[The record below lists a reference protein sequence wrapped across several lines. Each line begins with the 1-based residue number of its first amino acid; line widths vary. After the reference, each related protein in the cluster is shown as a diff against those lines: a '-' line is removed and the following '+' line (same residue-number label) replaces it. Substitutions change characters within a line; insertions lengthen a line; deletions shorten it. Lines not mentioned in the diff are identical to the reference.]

1 MFVLGAGT
9 IAVAATGDLKLW
21 AFYVSVVLIGAK
33 VAAFAIQYVAFR
45 LLVTS
50 RIRAARA

>member
-1 MFVLGAGT
+1 
-9 IAVAATGDLKLW
+9 
-21 AFYVSVVLIGAK
+21 VSVVLVGAK

-50 RIRAARA
+50 RIRAATIGHV